1 MPVEQLESS
10 RFNPIAALLGMIKG
24 IFQKI
29 VTIILAAVLVVTAG
43 VVAFGVAAVGLM
55 MGIVALLLRL
65 NNRKR
70 AFPVRKSKDSP
81 TVTLDARPTR
91 SGWTV
96 E

>member
-10 RFNPIAALLGMIKG
+10 RFNPFAALFGMIKG
-24 IFQKI
+24 VFQKI

-43 VVAFGVAAVGLM
+43 VVALGAAAIGLM
-55 MGIVALLLRL
+55 MGVIAVLLRL
-65 NNRKR
+65 SNRKR
-70 AFPVRKSKDSP
+70 PTPVRQSEDP
-81 TVTLDARPTR
+81 PQVTLDARPTR